1 MQITDGVE
9 MLELAVNILGK
20 THVVYPT
27 LIKDKDTIILVD
39 AGYPMQLP
47 QIRKSLDLAGIPF
60 TKLKAVILTHHD
72 LDHLGSVPEIIHEL
86 KVDVLAH
93 KIEKRYIEGKLSPLR
108 LEQLEANP
116 KIPEQAIEYINN
128 FFALNK
134 IKVTQT
140 LTDGE
145 ILPYCGGITV
155 VHTPGHTKGHISL
168 YLNKSKILIP
178 GDALV
183 LEKGILTLAAN
194 YTNYNT
200 ELCIKSL
207 WKLLKY
213 DIEAI
218 ICYHGGL
225 YKGNVK
231 QRIVELAFNEQP
243 NELIDDMGYSSDF
256 GPEYFRRKFQK
267 RI

>member
-128 FFALNK
+128 F
-134 IKVTQT
+134 
-140 LTDGE
+140 
-145 ILPYCGGITV
+145 LP
-155 VHTPGHTKGHISL
+155 
-168 YLNKSKILIP
+168 
-178 GDALV
+178 
-183 LEKGILTLAAN
+183 
-194 YTNYNT
+194 
-200 ELCIKSL
+200 
-207 WKLLKY
+207 
-213 DIEAI
+213 
-218 ICYHGGL
+218 
-225 YKGNVK
+225 
-231 QRIVELAFNEQP
+231 
-243 NELIDDMGYSSDF
+243 
-256 GPEYFRRKFQK
+256 
-267 RI
+267 